1 MSKFIT
7 SSAIALDESIPFS
20 ENQVKKR
27 VKEWDIPYTCSNGV
41 YLFRKEDWE
50 NKLGERALR
59 KASSRAKSR
68 KTNGKASKPKAK
80 AARAS

>member
-1 MSKFIT
+1 MSRFTT
-7 SSAIALDESIPFS
+7 SSTIALDPSVPFS

-27 VKEWDIPYTCSNGV
+27 VKLWDIPYTCSNGT
-41 YLFRKEDWE
+41 YLFRKDDWE
-50 NKLGERALR
+50 NKLDEKALQ

-68 KTNGKASKPKAK
+68 KTKAKASKPKAK